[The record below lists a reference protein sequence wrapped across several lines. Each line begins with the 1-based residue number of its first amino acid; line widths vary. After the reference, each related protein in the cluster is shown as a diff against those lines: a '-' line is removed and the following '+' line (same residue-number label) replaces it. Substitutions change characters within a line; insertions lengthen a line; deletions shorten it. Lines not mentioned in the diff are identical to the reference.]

1 MVCLQRDG
9 SRRQRRTNY
18 PNVWERDK
26 RHYFRRH
33 AQSSCIKPY
42 NRQQKEENSRAHRRV
57 LPIRKEIRVLY
68 NICLGIQHMVARV
81 YIKMVK
87 YIESR
92 GISMNRGIE
101 RQLR

>member
-1 MVCLQRDG
+1 MWV
-9 SRRQRRTNY
+9 
-18 PNVWERDK
+18 RDK

-33 AQSSCIKPY
+33 AQSSCIKIY
-42 NRQQKEENSRAHRRV
+42 NGQQKEENSGAHRRV
-57 LPIRKEIRVLY
+57 LPTRKEIRVLY

-81 YIKMVK
+81 YVKMVK
-87 YIESR
+87 YRESR